1 MKRMLGRANPNTGKA
16 RIVGAVFLLL
26 VWSGLWAVP
35 AFSQPASPAS
45 SLALHELQL
54 TGEGQH
60 KRVSIQ
66 FLHPPTS
73 IKSFSLASPLRIVI
87 DVEGPTKGLPS
98 ATYRAQDELIKQV
111 RVGYHEQ
118 YIRFVLDLTGNAIP
132 TFSVK
137 QDKAVVTALLG
148 RQGKI
153 SEQAAVQILFSHT
166 GKRSA
171 QRPRPIVAKKAA
183 PALQARP
190 KTVVQSPTLPPSRPK
205 TVVQS
210 PTPPPSRPKTVVQSP
225 TLPPSRP
232 KTVVQSPTPPPSRP
246 KTAATPGVLLPEI
259 APSPDARKV
268 EMKPVGEPKP
278 VRKPE
283 PVRKP
288 QTQLATK
295 PQSVPSK
302 PSRATPPLEFPGT
315 SFPPERKSSAPSS
328 PSPKTTAQARTLS
341 PLLQPPASRT
351 LKRVPPSP
359 SQYSL
364 LTQSNKTASTR
375 PAPPQYSLLDSSRGS
390 NAAPSAAPIPSPRAP
405 AEVPREAPQI
415 AALPPQ
421 SRPEPPVRTPVPPPA
436 AATLNPLPEK
446 SRSPNSLSRE
456 ARRHLGQGQILYDQ
470 GSVDEAIVEWR
481 QTARLAPNN
490 AKVHHL
496 LGLALQDRGEQNEA
510 ITELNTSLRLD
521 PENATAYVHLA
532 QALEA
537 QGDVKGARTAYTKAL
552 KLVPTSA
559 HVHNRLGHLLASQED
574 WQGAAKEWQQTTEL
588 QPDYAYAYANLG
600 EALERI
606 EKKKEALKA
615 YRQAVSLDPSAPFVA
630 EVNQRITR
638 LDAYDS

>member
-111 RVGYHEQ
+111 RVGYHDQ

-190 KTVVQSPTLPPSRPK
+190 KTVVQSPT
-205 TVVQS
+205 
-210 PTPPPSRPKTVVQSP
+210 PPPK
-225 TLPPSRP
+225 RP

-421 SRPEPPVRTPVPPPA
+421 SRPEPPVRTPAPPPA

-638 LDAYDS
+638 LDGYDS

>member
-45 SLALHELQL
+45 PLALHELQL

-111 RVGYHEQ
+111 RVGYHDQ

-171 QRPRPIVAKKAA
+171 QRPRPIVAKKAT

-190 KTVVQSPTLPPSRPK
+190 KTVVQSPTPRPK
-205 TVVQS
+205 
-210 PTPPPSRPKTVVQSP
+210 RPKTVVQSP
-225 TLPPSRP
+225 TL
-232 KTVVQSPTPPPSRP
+232 PPSRP

-421 SRPEPPVRTPVPPPA
+421 SRPEPPVRTPAPPPA

-638 LDAYDS
+638 LDGYDS

>member
-1 MKRMLGRANPNTGKA
+1 MKRMLGRANPNTGKV

-45 SLALHELQL
+45 PLALHELQL

-66 FLHPPTS
+66 FLHPPIS

-87 DVEGPTKGLPS
+87 DVEGPTRGLPS

-111 RVGYHEQ
+111 RVGYHDQ

-137 QDKAVVTALLG
+137 QDKAVVTAVLG

-166 GKRSA
+166 GKRIA

-190 KTVVQSPTLPPSRPK
+190 KTVVQSPT
-205 TVVQS
+205 
-210 PTPPPSRPKTVVQSP
+210 PPPSRPE
-225 TLPPSRP
+225 
-232 KTVVQSPTPPPSRP
+232 TVVQSPTPPPSRP

-259 APSPDARKV
+259 APPPDARKV

-302 PSRATPPLEFPGT
+302 PSRVTPPLEFPGT

-421 SRPEPPVRTPVPPPA
+421 SRPEPPVRTPAPPPA

-615 YRQAVSLDPSAPFVA
+615 YRRAVSLDPSAPFVA

-638 LDAYDS
+638 LNAYDS

>member
-16 RIVGAVFLLL
+16 RIGGAVFLLL

-45 SLALHELQL
+45 PLALHELQL

-111 RVGYHEQ
+111 RVGYHDQ

-190 KTVVQSPTLPPSRPK
+190 KTVVQSPTLPPSR
-205 TVVQS
+205 S
-210 PTPPPSRPKTVVQSP
+210 
-225 TLPPSRP
+225 

-246 KTAATPGVLLPEI
+246 KTAVTPGVLLPEI
-259 APSPDARKV
+259 APPPDARKV
-268 EMKPVGEPKP
+268 EMKPAGEPKP

-295 PQSVPSK
+295 PQSVPLK

-364 LTQSNKTASTR
+364 LTQSNKTAGTR

-436 AATLNPLPEK
+436 VATLNPLPEK

-615 YRQAVSLDPSAPFVA
+615 YRRAVSLDPSAPFVA

>member
-45 SLALHELQL
+45 PLALHELQL

-111 RVGYHEQ
+111 RVGYHDQ

-210 PTPPPSRPKTVVQSP
+210 PTPRPK
-225 TLPPSRP
+225 
-232 KTVVQSPTPPPSRP
+232 RP

-295 PQSVPSK
+295 PQSVPLK

-615 YRQAVSLDPSAPFVA
+615 YRRAVSLDPSAPFVA

>member
-45 SLALHELQL
+45 PLALHELQL

-111 RVGYHEQ
+111 RVGYHDQ

-210 PTPPPSRPKTVVQSP
+210 PTPRPK
-225 TLPPSRP
+225 
-232 KTVVQSPTPPPSRP
+232 RP

-364 LTQSNKTASTR
+364 LTQSNKTAGTR

-615 YRQAVSLDPSAPFVA
+615 YRQAVSLDPSAPFVT

>member
-35 AFSQPASPAS
+35 AFSQTASPAS

-66 FLHPPTS
+66 FSHPPTS

-190 KTVVQSPTLPPSRPK
+190 KTVVQSPTPRPK
-205 TVVQS
+205 
-210 PTPPPSRPKTVVQSP
+210 
-225 TLPPSRP
+225 RP

>member
-16 RIVGAVFLLL
+16 RIGGAVFLLL

-35 AFSQPASPAS
+35 AFSQPASPAPP
-45 SLALHELQL
+45 LALHELQL

-111 RVGYHEQ
+111 RVGYHDQ

-190 KTVVQSPTLPPSRPK
+190 KTVVQSPTP
-205 TVVQS
+205 
-210 PTPPPSRPKTVVQSP
+210 
-225 TLPPSRP
+225 PPSRP

-268 EMKPVGEPKP
+268 EMKPAGEPKP

-364 LTQSNKTASTR
+364 LTQSNKTAGTR

-615 YRQAVSLDPSAPFVA
+615 YRRAVSLDPNAPFVA

>member
-45 SLALHELQL
+45 PLALHELQL

-183 PALQARP
+183 PALQA
-190 KTVVQSPTLPPSRPK
+190 
-205 TVVQS
+205 
-210 PTPPPSRPKTVVQSP
+210 RPKTVVQSP

-421 SRPEPPVRTPVPPPA
+421 SRPEPPVRTPAPPPA

-638 LDAYDS
+638 LDGYDS

>member
-111 RVGYHEQ
+111 RVGYHDQ

-190 KTVVQSPTLPPSRPK
+190 KTVVQSPT
-205 TVVQS
+205 
-210 PTPPPSRPKTVVQSP
+210 PPPK
-225 TLPPSRP
+225 RP

-638 LDAYDS
+638 LDGYDS

>member
-45 SLALHELQL
+45 PLALHELQL

-111 RVGYHEQ
+111 RVGYHDQ

-171 QRPRPIVAKKAA
+171 QRPRPIVAKKAT

-190 KTVVQSPTLPPSRPK
+190 KTVVQSPTPRPKRPK
-205 TVVQS
+205 TVVQF
-210 PTPPPSRPKTVVQSP
+210 P
-225 TLPPSRP
+225 TL
-232 KTVVQSPTPPPSRP
+232 PPSRP

-421 SRPEPPVRTPVPPPA
+421 SRPEPPVRTPAPPPA

-638 LDAYDS
+638 LDGYDS

>member
-210 PTPPPSRPKTVVQSP
+210 PT
-225 TLPPSRP
+225 L
-232 KTVVQSPTPPPSRP
+232 PPSRP
-246 KTAATPGVLLPEI
+246 KTAASTEAPPGVLLPEI

>member
-190 KTVVQSPTLPPSRPK
+190 KTVVQSPTPPPSRPK

-210 PTPPPSRPKTVVQSP
+210 PTPPPK
-225 TLPPSRP
+225 
-232 KTVVQSPTPPPSRP
+232 RP

>member
-171 QRPRPIVAKKAA
+171 QRPRPIVAKKAT

-190 KTVVQSPTLPPSRPK
+190 KTVVQSPTPRPK
-205 TVVQS
+205 
-210 PTPPPSRPKTVVQSP
+210 RPKTVVQSP
-225 TLPPSRP
+225 TL
-232 KTVVQSPTPPPSRP
+232 PPSRP

-638 LDAYDS
+638 LDGYDS

>member
-111 RVGYHEQ
+111 RVGYHDQ

-171 QRPRPIVAKKAA
+171 QRPRPIVAKKAT

-190 KTVVQSPTLPPSRPK
+190 KTVVQSPTPRPK
-205 TVVQS
+205 
-210 PTPPPSRPKTVVQSP
+210 RPKTVVQSP
-225 TLPPSRP
+225 TL
-232 KTVVQSPTPPPSRP
+232 PPSRP

-421 SRPEPPVRTPVPPPA
+421 SRPEPPVRTPAPPPA

>member
-111 RVGYHEQ
+111 RVGYHDQ

-190 KTVVQSPTLPPSRPK
+190 KTVVQSPTP
-205 TVVQS
+205 
-210 PTPPPSRPKTVVQSP
+210 
-225 TLPPSRP
+225 PPSRP

>member
-45 SLALHELQL
+45 PLALHELQL

-111 RVGYHEQ
+111 RVGYHDQ

-171 QRPRPIVAKKAA
+171 QRPRPIVAKKAT

-190 KTVVQSPTLPPSRPK
+190 KTVVQSPTPRPK
-205 TVVQS
+205 
-210 PTPPPSRPKTVVQSP
+210 RPKTVVQSP
-225 TLPPSRP
+225 TL
-232 KTVVQSPTPPPSRP
+232 PPSRP

-421 SRPEPPVRTPVPPPA
+421 SRPEPPVRTPAPPPA

-606 EKKKEALKA
+606 EKRKK
-615 YRQAVSLDPSAPFVA
+615 P
-630 EVNQRITR
+630 
-638 LDAYDS
+638 

>member
-210 PTPPPSRPKTVVQSP
+210 PTPPPSRPKTAVI
-225 TLPPSRP
+225 
-232 KTVVQSPTPPPSRP
+232 
-246 KTAATPGVLLPEI
+246 PGVLLPEI

-315 SFPPERKSSAPSS
+315 SFPPERKSSASSS

>member
-45 SLALHELQL
+45 PLALHELQL

-111 RVGYHEQ
+111 RVGYHDQ

-210 PTPPPSRPKTVVQSP
+210 PTPRPK
-225 TLPPSRP
+225 
-232 KTVVQSPTPPPSRP
+232 RP

-421 SRPEPPVRTPVPPPA
+421 SRPEPPVRTPAPPPA

-521 PENATAYVHLA
+521 PENAMAYVHLA

-615 YRQAVSLDPSAPFVA
+615 YRQAVSLDPSAPFVT

>member
-171 QRPRPIVAKKAA
+171 QRPRPIVAKKAT

-190 KTVVQSPTLPPSRPK
+190 KTVVQSPTPRPK
-205 TVVQS
+205 
-210 PTPPPSRPKTVVQSP
+210 RPKTVVQSP
-225 TLPPSRP
+225 TL
-232 KTVVQSPTPPPSRP
+232 PPSRP